1 MRYYIDKLQK
11 AYKHGLVKV
20 LIGQAKKRV
29 YYLLYII
36 YHFDKWHFAR
46 PFETTNYKQMIVK
59 IIDPILEKGSTVV
72 DVGCGTGQ
80 ILRHIGRSRRIGID
94 LDKQA
99 LQCGELFN
107 KFINP
112 SIEYLEGSIA
122 KVSELNTPVKVL
134 ILTNWLHAYDDN
146 WITENLCQLFKSS
159 MVENCLVDEVLTQ
172 KDRIKNIFSK
182 FGTVIITENDWQD
195 KKNIF
200 LFKIDSPYTGA
211 RAVCA

>member
-1 MRYYIDKLQK
+1 MKYYIDKLQK
-11 AYKHGLVKV
+11 AYKHGLGNV
-20 LIGQAKKRV
+20 LVGQTKKGL

-36 YHFDKWHFAR
+36 YDFDKWHSAR

-59 IIDPILEKGSTVV
+59 IIDPILEKDSTIV

-80 ILRHIGRSRRIGID
+80 ILRHLGKSRRIGID

-112 SIEYLEGSIA
+112 PIEYLEGSMG
-122 KVSELNTPVKVL
+122 KVSELNTQVKVL
-134 ILTNWLHAYDDN
+134 ILTNWLHNYDDN
-146 WITENLCQLFKSS
+146 WITENLCQLFKNNI
-159 MVENCLVDEVLTQ
+159 VENCIVDEVLYQ

-182 FGTVIITENDWQD
+182 FGTVVISENDWQD

-200 LFKIDSPYTGA
+200 LFKIDRLPAHSA
-211 RAVCA
+211 S